1 MTTAEF
7 IELEADVIDAEGM
20 LSMAVLAMGS
30 ALDGLDD
37 GASRQ
42 DRRDAVS
49 VLCGVLSTVIG
60 VRDSLR
66 ARMDAME
73 AKADGTEA

>member
-1 MTTAEF
+1 MNTAE
-7 IELEADVIDAEGM
+7 IIDLELATVEAEGL

-37 GASRQ
+37 SASRQ
-42 DRRDAVS
+42 DRRDAAS

>member
-1 MTTAEF
+1 MSTAE
-7 IELEADVIDAEGM
+7 IINLEMATVEAEGM

-42 DRRDAVS
+42 ERRDAVS
-49 VLCGVLSTVIG
+49 VMCGVLSTVIG

-66 ARMDAME
+66 AHLDGME